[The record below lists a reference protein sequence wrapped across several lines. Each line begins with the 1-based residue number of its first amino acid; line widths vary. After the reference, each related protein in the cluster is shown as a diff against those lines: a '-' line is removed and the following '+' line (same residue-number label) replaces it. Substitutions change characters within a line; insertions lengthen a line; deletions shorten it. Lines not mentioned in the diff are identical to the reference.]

1 MILQSI
7 TVLQVVWL
15 LQEGTPLHAVAR
27 FAVSGGDIRRWAATG
42 GELDRAIQ
50 DRLLR
55 CNFKR
60 TFQRPGR
67 ALQSHN
73 NGFQKVTR
81 ACFSRHHQNQ
91 IPRGWH
97 EAPAPVLRVQ
107 HLCSTSIHLRS
118 PKLLPCSTCSPCEMV
133 WETLYYL

>member
-7 TVLQVVWL
+7 TVLQVIWL
-15 LQEGTPLHAVAR
+15 LKEATPLHAVAR

-50 DRLLR
+50 DRLLC

-60 TFQRPGR
+60 TFQTPRG
-67 ALQSHN
+67 ALQSHKN
-73 NGFQKVTR
+73 DFQKVTR

-91 IPRGWH
+91 IPPGWH

-107 HLCSTSIHLRS
+107 HLAAQQAFT
-118 PKLLPCSTCSPCEMV
+118 
-133 WETLYYL
+133 